1 MCSSDRQ
8 RRCLSD
14 ASDYR
19 MNAPYIRKDGRRSHI
34 MGDRYTRSPKP
45 QYGKIIVRIS
55 PGLAAFCGLSAY
67 GLRKESATTRLRRP
81 PNFTLQRLQLPA
93 RSLGSGVS
101 CISAIG
107 DSTRHVHDTVLLRPI
122 PSVVKRRARMAPPR
136 SGSQAA
142 DAPSRPQQP
151 VRSISGWRPWA
162 PQKTT
167 RAPSRV
173 RIFNTMAKLPA
184 SATAATSTASG
195 AATRAAWR

>member
-1 MCSSDRQ
+1 MRLTSVKTAVAATSWV
-8 RRCLSD
+8 
-14 ASDYR
+14 
-19 MNAPYIRKDGRRSHI
+19 
-34 MGDRYTRSPKP
+34 
-45 QYGKIIVRIS
+45 IVIHDHQNLNMVNYHPNLPRV
-55 PGLAAFCGLSAY
+55 GGFCGLSAY
-67 GLRKESATTRLRRP
+67 GLRKESATTRLRRS

-142 DAPSRPQQP
+142 DAPSRLSS
-151 VRSISGWRPWA
+151 RRRAFLGGA
-162 PQKTT
+162 PGRHKKQ
-167 RAPSRV
+167 RGLLPESAFL
-173 RIFNTMAKLPA
+173 IQWQKLPA
-184 SATAATSTASG
+184 SATTATAATSG